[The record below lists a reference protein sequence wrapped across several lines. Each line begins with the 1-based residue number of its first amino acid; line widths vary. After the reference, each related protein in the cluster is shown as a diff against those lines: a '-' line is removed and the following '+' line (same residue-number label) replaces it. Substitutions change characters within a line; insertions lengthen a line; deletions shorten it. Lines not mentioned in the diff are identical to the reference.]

1 MEFEIKNE
9 RAINFQ
15 GFDDYLDIYNKYGVV
30 IFRNFFELDPLY
42 TNYYNDIKKLALLI
56 SQKHSLTIDF
66 DKPLNEILTEISK
79 TNR

>member
-42 TNYYNDIKKLALLI
+42 TNY
-56 SQKHSLTIDF
+56 
-66 DKPLNEILTEISK
+66 
-79 TNR
+79 